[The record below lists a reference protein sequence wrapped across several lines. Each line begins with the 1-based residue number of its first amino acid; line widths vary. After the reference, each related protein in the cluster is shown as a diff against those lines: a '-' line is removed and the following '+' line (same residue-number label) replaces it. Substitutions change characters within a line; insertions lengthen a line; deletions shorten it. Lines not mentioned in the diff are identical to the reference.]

1 MVTAPPDPG
10 RTDDRQRKMNSMVHD
25 SFEQQCDRLSAAVD
39 AAQFE
44 RLRWARTEAPMLA
57 RLVELALGAVADRQ
71 DFELTEEGSVAAVK
85 RFVLKVHGFR
95 IAALNLGLD
104 QGHAV
109 VWAEAI
115 DRSKYIIAGSDPVSA
130 DFRQVDQAWMAAALE
145 AQFARVQG

>member
-1 MVTAPPDPG
+1 M
-10 RTDDRQRKMNSMVHD
+10 KMNSMVHD
-25 SFEQQCDRLSAAVD
+25 SFEQQCDRLSAVVD

-57 RLVELALGAVADRQ
+57 RLVELALGAVAERP

-95 IAALNLGLD
+95 IVALNLGLD

-115 DRSKYIIAGSDPVSA
+115 DRSSYKVAQGDPVSD
-130 DFRQVDQAWMAAALE
+130 DFQVVDEAWMAAALE

>member
-1 MVTAPPDPG
+1 MIHP
-10 RTDDRQRKMNSMVHD
+10 
-25 SFEQQCDRLSAAVD
+25 SFETACDRLSSAVD
-39 AAQFE
+39 SAQFE

-57 RLVELALGAVADRQ
+57 RLMELAQGAVAERP

-95 IAALNLGLD
+95 IVAVNFGLD

-115 DRSKYIIAGSDPVSA
+115 DRSSYKVAEGDPVSA
-130 DFRQVDQAWMAAALE
+130 DFAAVDESWMAAALE